1 MVFQSNPPE
10 SVLISLKFV
19 NILMKHGKKSKAW
32 KLYTTM
38 LRYLQ
43 QTASQSPQEIV
54 NQAVIHCMPLV
65 EVRKVRVAGT
75 TYFVPGILAK
85 KKQQALAIRW
95 IVESARQKSRTTSRP
110 FAQCLAQEI
119 TDAFLYQGSARA
131 KRTELHR
138 LAELNRAY
146 TRYRWW

>member
-1 MVFQSNPPE
+1 MAFHNTPTE
-10 SVLISLKFV
+10 SVLISMKFV

-38 LRYLQ
+38 LTHLQ
-43 QTASQSPQEIV
+43 LTSSHSAQDIV
-54 NQAVIHCMPLV
+54 TQAVVQCMPLV

-75 TYFVPGILAK
+75 TYFVPGMLAK

-95 IVESARQKSRTTSRP
+95 IVDSARQKSRTSSRP

-119 TDAFLYQGSARA
+119 TDAFLKQGSART
-131 KRTELHR
+131 KRNELHR

-146 TRYRWW
+146 SRYRWW